1 MTNSEAIEILKK
13 DMDSISDDK
22 ETFRRMYDL
31 HQAEALALVA
41 LSNEDKRCNKD
52 NITTYKP
59 GDAVFLKDDNLVAVV
74 LDNYNANA
82 KKYMV
87 FDENGCVRMTAFS
100 ELAPIFI
107 QNDISTYFDKMFKE
121 LNRIDNLMT
130 IK

>member
-13 DMDSISDDK
+13 DMDSISNDK

-41 LSNEDKRCNKD
+41 LSNEDKRCNED

-59 GDAVFLKDDNLVAVV
+59 GNAVFLKDDNLVAVV

-82 KKYMV
+82 KNYMLL
-87 FDENGCVRMTAFS
+87 DANGCVRMAEMS
-100 ELAPIFI
+100 EMTSIMAM
-107 QNDISTYFDKMFKE
+107 NDVNIYFDKMFKE
-121 LNRIDNLMT
+121 LNRIDNNMV